1 MWIKKTMSSR
11 KKKYEK
17 IKKELKYNV
26 MRILN
31 MVSSRKK
38 LKKLEK

>member
-1 MWIKKTMSSR
+1 MDIENGVV
-11 KKKYEK
+11 KKKKKRK

-31 MVSSRKK
+31 MVSSRI
-38 LKKLEK
+38 KKLEK

>member
-1 MWIKKTMSSR
+1 MSSR